1 MSSTVKE
8 AVEIAKR
15 NALVWAGHIER
26 VYLPYL
32 DRFSEVAREWVAPA
46 LSDERIT
53 KAANEIESKVFNAYP
68 GNEDTDPA
76 DVAEHAFNISLEYYM
91 TVGDVR
97 WALFAMEAAALYHL
111 VEQQLCDLCRL
122 AFGGPDGVPLNPGQ
136 SIELLKALGIDVTT
150 FIIWPRINELRH
162 LANCVKHAEGNSC
175 EQLRKL
181 RPDLFENPTLNIGDD
196 FKMRGVV
203 RHVRNP
209 LMGEDIYVTEQEL
222 AGHTEV
228 VRQFWMELASALAGC

>member
-1 MSSTVKE
+1 MSTTVEE

-15 NALVWAGHIER
+15 NALFWVHHIQR

-32 DRFSEVAREWVAPA
+32 KRFSEVALEWVAPA

-53 KAANEIESKVFNAYP
+53 KAANELESKVFDSYP

-111 VEQQLCDLCRL
+111 VEQQFCDLCRL
-122 AFGGPDGVPLNPGQ
+122 AFWGPDGEPLNRGQ
-136 SIELLKALGIDVTT
+136 SVELLRALGIDVTA
-150 FIIWPRINELRH
+150 FITWPRITELRH

-175 EQLRKL
+175 DQLRKL
-181 RPDLFENPTLNIGDD
+181 RPDLFEKPSLGDD
-196 FKMRGVV
+196 VKLRGII

-209 LMGEDIYVTEQEL
+209 LMGEDIYVTEQEFASY
-222 AGHTEV
+222 AGI
-228 VRQFWMELASALAGC
+228 VRQFWLELASALEHAA